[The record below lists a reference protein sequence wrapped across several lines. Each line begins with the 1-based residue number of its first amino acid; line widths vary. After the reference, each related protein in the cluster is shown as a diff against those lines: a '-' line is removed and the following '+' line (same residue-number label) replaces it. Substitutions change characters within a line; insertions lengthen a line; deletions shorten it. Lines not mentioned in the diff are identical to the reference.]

1 MDNDGGV
8 LSVQSGRNT
17 LKSPV
22 EGVEFAAAAAGAGG
36 GGGKKKQKKQKKKG
50 SGLPSGVAKS
60 ATQKRSSAASKPAA
74 RSGPADVNDLMAKFN
89 RK

>member
-1 MDNDGGV
+1 
-8 LSVQSGRNT
+8 L
-17 LKSPV
+17 
-22 EGVEFAAAAAGAGG
+22 AAPAAGAGG